1 MKLSRFKLIPVLALS
16 LLFAGCST
24 LGGSDEGEADATQ
37 GAPVAEA
44 GDGEGA
50 QTSGAS
56 EGGAW
61 TGSALDNPDSP
72 LYTKVIY
79 FDYDISEIRA
89 DYLDTVVAH
98 GEYLAANPSASI
110 TVEGHCDER
119 GSREY
124 NIGLGERRANAVKR
138 LLLAQGA
145 AESQIITISY
155 GEERPE
161 VLGSSESSWAQ
172 NRRAIL
178 AY

>member
-1 MKLSRFKLIPVLALS
+1 MKSRILKLVPVLALS
-16 LLFAGCST
+16 LLFGGCAT
-24 LGGSDEGEADATQ
+24 LTGEQAEEGAED

-44 GDGEGA
+44 GQGEGA
-50 QTSGAS
+50 QTAGAV

-61 TGSALDNPDSP
+61 TGSPLDNPDSP
-72 LYTKVIY
+72 LYSKVIY
-79 FDYDISEIRA
+79 FDYDASEIRA

-98 GEYLAANPSASI
+98 GEYLAANPSATI

-124 NIGLGERRANAVKR
+124 NIGLGERRANSVKR

-161 VLGSSESSWAQ
+161 ALGSSDAAWAQ
-172 NRRAIL
+172 NRRAVL
-178 AY
+178 LY